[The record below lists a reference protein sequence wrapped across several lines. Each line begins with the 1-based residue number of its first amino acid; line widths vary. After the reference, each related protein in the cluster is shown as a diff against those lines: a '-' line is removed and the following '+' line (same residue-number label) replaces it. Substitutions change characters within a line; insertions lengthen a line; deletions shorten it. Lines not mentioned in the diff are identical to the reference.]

1 MKKETFC
8 KYIRRYET
16 DMFRFAKSIV
26 GNQADGEDAMQ
37 ESILKAYE
45 KIDTLRSKRKFKA
58 WIFQILANECYQ
70 ILRNRKRQE
79 PTDPFEFSQHDS
91 PCENSAADTNIENG
105 EILSYIL
112 RIPKQYQKVLILY
125 YYDEFST
132 KEIAKILDIPQG
144 TVKSRLARGR
154 KQLKD
159 LLEMEGESAY
169 EGA

>member
-8 KYIRRYET
+8 RYIRQYET

-26 GNQADGEDAMQ
+26 GTQADGEDAMQ
-37 ESILKAYE
+37 ESIL
-45 KIDTLRSKRKFKA
+45 RRKFKA
-58 WIFQILANECYQ
+58 WIFHILANECYQ

-79 PTDPFEFSQHDS
+79 PTDPFEFPEQEHSSDYWTEDMVS
-91 PCENSAADTNIENG
+91 EDG

-112 RIPKQYQKVLILY
+112 RMPKQHQEVLILY

-159 LLEMEGESAY
+159 LLEMEGEGAY

>member
-8 KYIRRYET
+8 RYIRQYET

-26 GNQADGEDAMQ
+26 GTQADGEDAMQ

-45 KIDTLRSKRKFKA
+45 NIDTLRSRRKFKA

-79 PTDPFEFSQHDS
+79 PTDPFEFPEQEHSSDHWTED
-91 PCENSAADTNIENG
+91 
-105 EILSYIL
+105 IL
-112 RIPKQYQKVLILY
+112 RMPKQHQEVLILY

-159 LLEMEGESAY
+159 LLEMEGEGAY

>member
-1 MKKETFC
+1 MHLFFKNFSKREPNGKEIHRIYESIKEGKKKREEVRMKKETFC
-8 KYIRRYET
+8 RYIRQYET

-45 KIDTLRSKRKFKA
+45 KIDTLKSTRKFKA

-79 PTDPFEFSQHDS
+79 PTDPFEF
-91 PCENSAADTNIENG
+91 
-105 EILSYIL
+105 
-112 RIPKQYQKVLILY
+112 PKQHQEVLILY

-132 KEIAKILDIPQG
+132 KEIG
-144 TVKSRLARGR
+144 SREKKCRNRCRNQPEKGW
-154 KQLKD
+154 
-159 LLEMEGESAY
+159 MIC
-169 EGA
+169 

>member
-8 KYIRRYET
+8 RYIRQYET

-26 GNQADGEDAMQ
+26 GTQADGEDAMQ

-45 KIDTLRSKRKFKA
+45 NIDTLRSRRKFKA
-58 WIFQILANECYQ
+58 WIF
-70 ILRNRKRQE
+70 RNRKRQE
-79 PTDPFEFSQHDS
+79 PTDPFEFPEQEHSSDYWTEDMVS
-91 PCENSAADTNIENG
+91 EDG

-112 RIPKQYQKVLILY
+112 RMPKQHQEVLILY

-159 LLEMEGESAY
+159 LLEMEGEGAY